1 MTAHATDGPGE
12 TQAKRLER
20 VSDEVAKL
28 LRDPR
33 VASRLRAS
41 PGESEWSAMQTLGH
55 MTEMIP
61 YWMNHC
67 RVLIA
72 ATGDVPTFG
81 RTPGS
86 PERLDGVARGAAA
99 QPDEMLAQ
107 LQGEVRR
114 AAATIRSLSVA
125 ERSKRGINPGRGE
138 LTVADVIESF
148 IVSHAEEHLAQV
160 EGALRS

>member
-1 MTAHATDGPGE
+1 MTPHTAENTGE

-20 VSDEVAKL
+20 VYEEVAKL
-28 LRDPR
+28 LREPK
-33 VASRLRAS
+33 VASRLGTA
-41 PGESEWSAMQTLGH
+41 PGENEWSAMQTLGH

-61 YWMNHC
+61 YWLHHC
-67 RVLIA
+67 RILIA
-72 ATGDVPTFG
+72 ATGDPPTFG

-99 QPDEMLAQ
+99 QPDVLLAQ
-107 LQGEVRR
+107 LQDDVR
-114 AAATIRSLSVA
+114 AAAGTIRRLSTA

-138 LTVADVIESF
+138 MTVADVIESF

-160 EGALRS
+160 QAALRS

>member
-1 MTAHATDGPGE
+1 VTTHPAESSGE
-12 TQAKRLER
+12 TQARRLER

-28 LRDPR
+28 LREPK
-33 VASRLRAS
+33 VASRLRVS

-61 YWMNHC
+61 YWLHHC
-67 RVLIA
+67 GVLIA
-72 ATGDVPTFG
+72 ATGEAPTFG

-86 PERLDGVARGAAA
+86 PERLAGVARGAAA
-99 QPDEMLAQ
+99 PPDEMLAQ
-107 LQGEVRR
+107 LRDEVRR
-114 AAATIRSLSVA
+114 AAGTIRSWSKA

-138 LTVADVIESF
+138 MSVADVIESF

-160 EGALRS
+160 ERALRT